1 MKTGKLAID
10 ENECPLPA
18 ANCNSTVVQGA
29 MKGNDMSKTN
39 SPNQVNSP
47 TASTSETPI
56 PDALPVVINQEEDS
70 ELDEARTLIGPAV
83 SNAFA
88 LQQFCQ
94 GTLGNM
100 QLENLLGAM
109 VESSNR
115 VNANDLRDIEAT
127 LSSQAIL
134 LNTMFGE
141 LTCRAAFNLNGGGG
155 FKTETELYLKMAL
168 KVQNQCRMTLETLST
183 IKNPPAIYAKQANI
197 SNGPQQVNN
206 GTAACEHGANSA
218 NPPNKLLELDN
229 DKAMDIRT
237 AGQTIGGNTEL
248 EAVAKLNRAEVA
260 ARQNQSFAKRI

>member
-1 MKTGKLAID
+1 MNNPT
-10 ENECPLPA
+10 LPK
-18 ANCNSTVVQGA
+18 Q
-29 MKGNDMSKTN
+29 
-39 SPNQVNSP
+39 PNFQ
-47 TASTSETPI
+47 TASRPETPN
-56 PDALPVVINQEEDS
+56 PAALPVVLDQQKDA
-70 ELDEARTLIGPAV
+70 ELEKARTLIGPSVA
-83 SNAFA
+83 NAFA

-100 QLENLLGAM
+100 HLENLLATM
-109 VESSNR
+109 VECSER
-115 VNANDLRDIEAT
+115 VNANELRDVEAT

-141 LTCRAAFNLNGGGG
+141 LTCRAAFNLNGGVG

-206 GTAACEHGANSA
+206 GTAACEHEANSA

-248 EAVAKLNRAEVA
+248 EAVAKLNRA
-260 ARQNQSFAKRI
+260 